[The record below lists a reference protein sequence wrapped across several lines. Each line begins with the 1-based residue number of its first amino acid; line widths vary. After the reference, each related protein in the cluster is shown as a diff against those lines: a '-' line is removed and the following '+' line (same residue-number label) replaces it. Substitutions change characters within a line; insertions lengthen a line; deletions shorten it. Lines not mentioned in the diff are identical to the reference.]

1 MIWIVTPI
9 SWLFKNVEI
18 ERLKHKAHC
27 INNKCKATPHAKP
40 LTCWMPNER
49 CLGDEKVA
57 SLEEERCCWSS
68 SVHKII
74 QTFFPTFSQ
83 KVQFWVIPISLG
95 VLDIVKAGA
104 QRLELVRYTW
114 GLYDPGP
121 GTGSGEEKL
130 YQSKVHISSLVQ
142 DYSKQKQIL
151 QHKYSKQSF
160 QQTID

>member
-1 MIWIVTPI
+1 M
-9 SWLFKNVEI
+9 
-18 ERLKHKAHC
+18 
-27 INNKCKATPHAKP
+27 
-40 LTCWMPNER
+40 
-49 CLGDEKVA
+49 
-57 SLEEERCCWSS
+57 
-68 SVHKII
+68 
-74 QTFFPTFSQ
+74 
-83 KVQFWVIPISLG
+83 IPISLG

-130 YQSKVHISSLVQ
+130 YQSKVHINSLLQ

>member
-1 MIWIVTPI
+1 MKDVLVVKKLRP
-9 SWLFKNVEI
+9 
-18 ERLKHKAHC
+18 LKRKGAVDPVVSTKSFRH
-27 INNKCKATPHAKP
+27 
-40 LTCWMPNER
+40 
-49 CLGDEKVA
+49 
-57 SLEEERCCWSS
+57 S
-68 SVHKII
+68 
-74 QTFFPTFSQ
+74 FPQ

-130 YQSKVHISSLVQ
+130 YQSKVHINSLVQ